1 MTESEAALVAA
12 LAVIGRLPGAEVQ
25 TVADTTWV
33 ASGRPLEG
41 LNHVLRAELG
51 GTDTTLEARIEE
63 IDAGLRERGSVPAT
77 WWIGPSTRPDDLAQR
92 LEGRGFIEA
101 EPEYGMTIDLDAM
114 AVPSAATAGVVRPV
128 VDAAGL
134 DDFLAVMAGAYG
146 WSDDGRSSAWAEL
159 YRLPIDLANAPW
171 RHVVVRADGRP
182 AACATL
188 FTAADHAFVTNVG
201 TIPTAR
207 GRGLGTTATL
217 AVLLIAADLG
227 YARAS
232 LTASRMG
239 RGVYA
244 RIGFRDD
251 ATLRRWISPA

>member
-12 LAVIGRLPGAEVQ
+12 LTVIGRLPGAEVQ
-25 TVADTTWV
+25 VAAETTWV

-51 GTDTTLEARIEE
+51 GSDATLDARIDE
-63 IDAGLRERGSVPAT
+63 IDAALRDRGSVPAT
-77 WWIGPSTRPDDLAQR
+77 WWIGPSTTPADLAHR
-92 LEGRGFIEA
+92 LETRGFTEA

-114 AVPSAATAGVVRPV
+114 AVPSAAMAGVVRPV
-128 VDAAGL
+128 EDVAGL

-146 WSDDGRSSAWAEL
+146 WSDDGRNGAWAEL
-159 YRLPIDLANAPW
+159 YRLPVAVTAVPW
-171 RHVVVRADGRP
+171 HHVVVRADGRP

-201 TIPTAR
+201 TIPSAR

-227 YARAS
+227 YRRAS

-251 ATLRRWISPA
+251 ATLSRWISPA